1 MQLSLN
7 HMSVGRYVYTLNITT
22 NLGPFFILQS
32 YGYTHRER
40 VLSPKVMYLMVRARR
55 SWELTVVRKWVSLR
69 VMFGLTLAFS
79 SLF

>member
-1 MQLSLN
+1 MAKLYELKSNIGAPTQFKSRV
-7 HMSVGRYVYTLNITT
+7 SWQICYTLNITT

-55 SWELTVVRKWVSLR
+55 SLALTAIGNGCL
-69 VMFGLTLAFS
+69 
-79 SLF
+79 